1 MSTQKQLFIW
11 QSALIIIFLAVT
23 YIFRHIQL
31 FDFIDFMGLYLIFLL
46 AIILFIPMEILY
58 LMRLK
63 KRGDLAVLNKVFKI
77 VCYTLLIPLIYPIFL
92 FFYVY
97 ACNFWDKFLY
107 IPDGGNESM
116 IFFLNRWML
125 HAPAYMAI
133 YFLLISLLLGMIL
146 INKKLDSKNSK

>member
-11 QSALIIIFLAVT
+11 QSALVIVFLAVT

-31 FDFIDFMGLYLIFLL
+31 FNFIDFMGLYLIFLL

-63 KRGDLAVLNKVFKI
+63 KRGNLARLNKVFRI
-77 VCYTLLIPLIYPIFL
+77 FCYALLIPLTYPIFL

-97 ACNFWDKFLY
+97 AYNFWDKFLY
-107 IPDGGNESM
+107 IPDGDNES
-116 IFFLNRWML
+116 IVFFLNKWIL
-125 HAPAYMAI
+125 HVPAYMAT
-133 YFLLISLLLGMIL
+133 YLLLVSLLLGVIL
-146 INKKLDSKNSK
+146 INKKLDNKNSK